1 MHYGLFSEYS
11 FDACLKILSLA
22 FPQLLSSCL
31 LVLWNSQAMAP
42 LLLETSEQTTTCSL
56 FGDPGATLGPLPW
69 SGGKIL
75 CEFLVVICLA
85 ISGLLQSNWRNF
97 GSVFGG
103 HLIFMNTYH
112 KNKRDFS
119 HTPWEWEGNY
129 DYF

>member
-1 MHYGLFSEYS
+1 
-11 FDACLKILSLA
+11 
-22 FPQLLSSCL
+22 
-31 LVLWNSQAMAP
+31 
-42 LLLETSEQTTTCSL
+42 
-56 FGDPGATLGPLPW
+56 
-69 SGGKIL
+69 
-75 CEFLVVICLA
+75 LVVICLA